1 MLTAQQL
8 RTKAAEIAELIENTD
23 VPSEISKVRRR
34 VAPESEFT
42 LSKSIFA

>member
-8 RTKAAEIAELIENTD
+8 RTKAAEITESIEKTD
-23 VPSEISKVRRR
+23 VPGEIPKVRRR
-34 VAPESEFT
+34 VARESEFT